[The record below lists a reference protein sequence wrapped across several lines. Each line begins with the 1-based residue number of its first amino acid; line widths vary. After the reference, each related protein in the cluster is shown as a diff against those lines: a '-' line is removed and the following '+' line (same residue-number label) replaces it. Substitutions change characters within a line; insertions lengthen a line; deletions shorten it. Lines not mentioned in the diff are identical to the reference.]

1 MRLSWYFWTWGNHLT
16 LLIMIFFWTGL
27 KRNVLTC
34 VWFYFGRLLPICI
47 NKRFLRNI
55 WYSVPQCSLNILSL
69 YPPLDTQFP
78 QYNTGLHVYTDDA
91 QLYSSVQPES
101 PAQSYKIEKTQKIE
115 TEQILP
121 PSKFGQNRNIDVG
134 YQACLQW
141 GFWWLFCKT

>member
-1 MRLSWYFWTWGNHLT
+1 
-16 LLIMIFFWTGL
+16 MIQCPT
-27 KRNVLTC
+27 
-34 VWFYFGRLLPICI
+34 
-47 NKRFLRNI
+47 RF
-55 WYSVPQCSLNILSL
+55 CFKSLNILSL

-141 GFWWLFCKT
+141 GF